1 MGLVKRQR
9 VLYNI
14 GYFRNKEKY
23 KASAKTGQKQWISEN
38 QEETFMKRETV
49 IVLDFGGQYN
59 QLIAR
64 RVRECNV
71 YCEIYSYK
79 TDLEK
84 IKAME
89 PKGIIF
95 TGGPN
100 SVYLED
106 SPSYAKEI
114 YDLGIPVLGI
124 CYGSQLMMHQ
134 LGGKVCKAPV
144 REYGKIEVTVDQ
156 SSALFE
162 NVSEKTI
169 CWMSHN
175 DYIEQAAPGFKI
187 IAHTPDCPV
196 AAVENVEK
204 KLYATQFHPEVL
216 HTKEGKQMLANFVF
230 NVCGCAGSWKMDSFV
245 EESIKA
251 IREKVGDGKVLCALS
266 GGVDSSVAAVLLSKA
281 VGDQLTCVFVDH
293 GLLRKNEGDEVEAV
307 FGPDGNY
314 NLNFIRVNAQE
325 RFYEKLKGVEEP
337 EAKRKIIGEE
347 FIRVFEEEAK
357 KIGAVDFLV
366 QGTIYPDVVES
377 GVGGESTVI
386 KSHHNVGGL
395 PEHVDFK
402 EIIEPLRDL
411 FKDEVRKAGLELG
424 IPDYLVFRQPFPGPG
439 LGIRIIGD
447 VTAEKV
453 QMVQDADAIWR
464 EEIAKAGLDKEV
476 NQYFAALTNMRSV
489 GVMGDERTYD
499 YAIALRAVTT
509 TDFMTAES
517 AEIPWDV
524 IGRTTSR
531 IVNEVKHVNRVMYDS
546 TGKPPATIE
555 FE

>member
-1 MGLVKRQR
+1 
-9 VLYNI
+9 
-14 GYFRNKEKY
+14 
-23 KASAKTGQKQWISEN
+23 
-38 QEETFMKRETV
+38 MKRETV
-49 IVLDFGGQYN
+49 VVLDFGGQYN

-79 TDLEK
+79 TDIEK
-84 IKAME
+84 IKE
-89 PKGIIF
+89 IQPKGIIF

-106 SPSYAKEI
+106 SPKYAEEI
-114 YDLGIPVLGI
+114 YQLGIPILGI

-134 LGGKVCKAPV
+134 LGGKVEKAPV
-144 REYGKIEVTVDQ
+144 REYGKIEVNVNTE
-156 SSALFE
+156 SALFQE
-162 NVSEKTI
+162 VSPKTV

-175 DYIEQAAPGFKI
+175 DYISEKAPGFEI
-187 IAHTPDCPV
+187 SAWTNDCPV
-196 AAVENVEK
+196 AAVENTEK
-204 KLYATQFHPEVL
+204 KLYAVQFHPEVL
-216 HTKEGKQMLANFVF
+216 HTQEGTKMLSNFVY
-230 NVCGCAGSWKMDSFV
+230 NVCGCTGDWKMDSFV
-245 EESIKA
+245 EDSIKA
-251 IREKVGDGKVLCALS
+251 IREKVGKGKVLCALS

-281 VGDQLTCVFVDH
+281 VGNQLTCVFVDH
-293 GLLRKNEGDEVEAV
+293 GLLRKDEGDEVEAV
-307 FGPDGNY
+307 FGPEGAYD
-314 NLNFIRVNAQE
+314 LNFIRVNAQE

-337 EAKRKIIGEE
+337 EHKRKIIGEE

-395 PEHVDFK
+395 PDYVDFK
-402 EIIEPLRDL
+402 EIIEPLRNL

-424 IPDYLVFRQPFPGPG
+424 IPEYLVFRQPFPGPG
-439 LGIRIIGD
+439 LGIRIIGE

-453 QMVQDADAIWR
+453 KMVQEADAIWR
-464 EEIAKAGLDKEV
+464 EEIAAAGWDKKV

-499 YAIALRAVTT
+499 YAVALRAVTT

-517 AEIPWDV
+517 ADLPWEI
-524 IGRTTSR
+524 IGKATSR
-531 IVNEVKHVNRVMYDS
+531 IVNEVKHVNSVLYDC

-555 FE
+555 ME

>member
-1 MGLVKRQR
+1 
-9 VLYNI
+9 
-14 GYFRNKEKY
+14 
-23 KASAKTGQKQWISEN
+23 
-38 QEETFMKRETV
+38 MKRETV
-49 IVLDFGGQYN
+49 VVLDFGGQYN

-79 TDLEK
+79 TDIEK
-84 IKAME
+84 IKE
-89 PKGIIF
+89 IQPKGIIF

-106 SPSYAKEI
+106 SPKYAEEI
-114 YDLGIPVLGI
+114 YQLGIPILGI

-134 LGGKVCKAPV
+134 LGGKVEKAPV
-144 REYGKIEVTVDQ
+144 REYGKIEVNVNTE
-156 SSALFE
+156 SALFQD
-162 NVSEKTI
+162 VSPKTI

-175 DYIEQAAPGFKI
+175 DYISEKAPGFEI
-187 IAHTPDCPV
+187 SAWTNDCPV
-196 AAVENVEK
+196 AAVENTEK
-204 KLYATQFHPEVL
+204 KLYAVQFHPEVL
-216 HTKEGKQMLANFVF
+216 HTQEGTKMLSNFVYK
-230 NVCGCAGSWKMDSFV
+230 VCGCTGDWKMDSFV
-245 EESIKA
+245 EDSIKA

-281 VGDQLTCVFVDH
+281 VGNQLTCVFVDH
-293 GLLRKNEGDEVEAV
+293 GLLRKDEGDEVEAV
-307 FGPDGNY
+307 FGPEGSYD
-314 NLNFIRVNAQE
+314 LNFIRVNAQE

-337 EAKRKIIGEE
+337 EQKRKIIGEE

-395 PEHVDFK
+395 PDYVDFK
-402 EIIEPLRDL
+402 EIIEPLRNL

-424 IPDYLVFRQPFPGPG
+424 IPEYLVFRQPFPGPG
-439 LGIRIIGD
+439 LGIRIIGE

-453 QMVQDADAIWR
+453 KMVQEADAIWR
-464 EEIAKAGLDKEV
+464 EEIAAAGWDKKV

-499 YAIALRAVTT
+499 YAVALRAVTT

-517 AEIPWDV
+517 ADLPWEI
-524 IGRTTSR
+524 IGKATSR
-531 IVNEVKHVNRVMYDS
+531 IVNEVKHVNRVLYDC